1 MLGMDIFEIAFPMLH
16 SDGVIL
22 MVRVVTGTHGKSCT
36 GPKCFS
42 SSEYLQHIV
51 VNATRQLL

>member
-36 GPKCFS
+36 GPRYFS

-51 VNATRQLL
+51 VNATRQIL